1 MCSIMSVFCLIILFP
16 VKLRIESRKANMRQR
31 REALVQAARIF
42 DNELEEFAEDTV
54 LLREER

>member
-1 MCSIMSVFCLIILFP
+1 MSAFCLIILFP